1 MTVQILVK
9 YQILLKDS
17 FEIWKL
23 RRGDGPGGEVG
34 SSSKVSLWL
43 QLEIDTE
50 DFMNQYM
57 WWWFLMAFQ
66 LRRRVLRGKVLTFT
80 LRRCSHS
87 GWWVFFWLFGVC
99 SFLSSAL
106 FYTTS
111 SVHYDLTPSC
121 VCLIYPFSSF
131 ISSCSVVSA
140 LLIMDHLL
148 KQPGLTAFYQSK
160 AWAPK
165 RIEFAIFLC
174 IPGVTILIVGV
185 VQYKE
190 EAELFK
196 FRKLIV
202 LSACAVL
209 ITGCLLFVIKVRPHC
224 NHLCHHHH
232 HYCHP
237 H

>member
-1 MTVQILVK
+1 MIFDGFSVTETSAARESAHFYTSSLFSFWLV
-9 YQILLKDS
+9 S
-17 FEIWKL
+17 
-23 RRGDGPGGEVG
+23 
-34 SSSKVSLWL
+34 
-43 QLEIDTE
+43 
-50 DFMNQYM
+50 
-57 WWWFLMAFQ
+57 
-66 LRRRVLRGKVLTFT
+66 
-80 LRRCSHS
+80 
-87 GWWVFFWLFGVC
+87 FFWLFGVC